1 MSEQTYMKLGDKVK
15 RPILSANNINRSNKS
30 FVRMVD
36 SYQKWN
42 ESLTAD
48 EPRETYEKDIVD
60 CLFEPDLDGYV
71 LAEFLKD
78 KVYLEPDA
86 ELCEIL
92 DGMLFVKH
100 ALEDDMISQWVQEN
114 FLTVPEDVIGKKV
127 NGKAG
132 FKTLNGYYIT
142 AIHQKR
148 YQVIISELLEKK
160 NNGYF
165 VNYETLVFV

>member
-36 SYQKWN
+36 QYQKWN
-42 ESLTAD
+42 EANSAQ
-48 EPRETYEKDIVD
+48 EPRETYEKDIIE
-60 CLFEPDLDGYV
+60 CLFEPDLDGYE

-100 ALEDDMISQWVQEN
+100 ALEDDLIFQWIKEN

-142 AIHQKR
+142 SIHQKR
-148 YQVIISELLEKK
+148 HQVVISDSPEKK

-165 VNYETLVFV
+165 VNYETLEFV